1 MLDLVIKLKKLCNTL
16 FGVKTNTI
24 VSGIQ
29 VNGKGNSINVQVNS
43 PQNAEPKKNIELS
56 ALENKI
62 LTILAEGGHAAIA
75 RDETGVI
82 MQINLYS
89 HPQQDSVDPVSPETL
104 KTYQSL
110 LRKGFVSE
118 CFNGSCQEYVISSR
132 GRDFLLRQ

>member
-75 RDETGVI
+75 RDETGAVE
-82 MQINLYS
+82 QINLYG
-89 HPQQDSVDPVSPETL
+89 HPQQDRVDPISPETL
-104 KTYQSL
+104 KNYQSL
-110 LRKGFVSE
+110 LKKGFISE
-118 CFNGSCQEYVISSR
+118 CFNDSCQEYVISSR